1 MDYDIILEKAN
12 KMLAVWDIEEIDDF
26 LPELMLAWDQLDLEA
41 KKKELQ
47 YDKAKDEIYLDMKAQ
62 KNKGEIKSSDK
73 DIEVLARAQA
83 RREIG
88 DPGVNKTI
96 VRHFWKYI
104 EMLNSKKISLMSND
118 KQKRIMMWENWD

>member
-12 KMLAVWDIEEIDDF
+12 KMLAVWSVEEIDDF
-26 LPELMLAWDQLDLEA
+26 LPELMYARDRLDLEA

-47 YDKAKDEIYLDMKAQ
+47 YDKAKDEIYLDMKAK
-62 KNKGEIKSSDK
+62 KNKWEIKSSDK